1 MNIELLKY
9 IPIVGE
15 KHFAVVLIR
24 LEKRYLVSY
33 KVAVREDGGLWI
45 STSSTK
51 VGSSNGK
58 DHYMEA
64 FRSDSSYENEEI
76 RNFIANEIERI
87 QSQGE
92 PSKSVFNTQNPRPQ
106 IFPSVGVGQ
115 NQRQPQNG
123 YQERQMPQNQPHQ
136 QSMNFNQNQ
145 SNESRNNSDYFV

>member
-87 QSQGE
+87 QSQGA
-92 PSKSVFNTQNPRPQ
+92 PSRSVFNNNSSQRSQNFQANAIP
-106 IFPSVGVGQ
+106 
-115 NQRQPQNG
+115 QPQNG

-145 SNESRNNSDYFV
+145 SNESRNNNDYFV